1 MNVVPP
7 REEGTAEAG
16 QQSEQGSSPISADDV
31 EVDESSEVGL
41 GAPHLGAA
49 LEALV
54 LIADEP
60 MPATALAEATA
71 SPLAE
76 VEAEL
81 NRLAEEYTAQGKG
94 FALRHVGGGWRF
106 YTRDTCSEVVTRWVS
121 DSQRAR
127 LSQAALET
135 LAIIAYKQPIT
146 RARIAAVRGVNVDG
160 VVRTLLGR
168 GLVAE
173 TGVEPISQA
182 ALYTTTE
189 LFLERLGIS
198 DINDLPDIA
207 ALLPDI
213 DDALDLFDSMTS

>member
-1 MNVVPP
+1 M
-7 REEGTAEAG
+7 
-16 QQSEQGSSPISADDV
+16 
-31 EVDESSEVGL
+31 SSEDTAQEETLQAVPQPDTDELGEPGI
-41 GAPHLGAA
+41 GAPNLAAA

-60 MPATALAEATA
+60 MSASALAEATH
-71 SPLAE
+71 SPLAD
-76 VEAEL
+76 VESEL
-81 NRLAEEYTAQGKG
+81 NRLAEEYTAQGRG

-106 YTRDTCSEVVTRWVS
+106 YTRDTCADVVTRWVS

-135 LAIIAYKQPIT
+135 LAIIAYKQPMT

-168 GLVAE
+168 GLVTE
-173 TGVEPISQA
+173 SGVEPISQA

-198 DINDLPDIA
+198 SLAELPDIA

-213 DDALDLFDSMTS
+213 DDAVDLFDSMSS

>member
-1 MNVVPP
+1 MTGQPEDAGGDAVTTSAP
-7 REEGTAEAG
+7 EENAVAAE
-16 QQSEQGSSPISADDV
+16 QSS
-31 EVDESSEVGL
+31 L
-41 GAPHLGAA
+41 GAPNLAAA

-54 LIADEP
+54 LIAEEP
-60 MPATALAEATA
+60 IPSTALAEVTNT
-71 SPLAE
+71 PVAE

-81 NRLAEEYTAQGKG
+81 NRLAEDYTVHGRG

-106 YTRDTCSEVVTRWVS
+106 YTRDTCADVVTRWVS

-135 LAIIAYKQPIT
+135 LAIIAYKQPVT

-173 TGVEPISQA
+173 AGVEPVSQA
-182 ALYTTTE
+182 ALYVTSE
-189 LFLERLGIS
+189 LFLERMGIAS
-198 DINDLPDIA
+198 LDELPDIA
-207 ALLPDI
+207 PLLPDI
-213 DDALDLFDSMTS
+213 DDAADLFDTMSS